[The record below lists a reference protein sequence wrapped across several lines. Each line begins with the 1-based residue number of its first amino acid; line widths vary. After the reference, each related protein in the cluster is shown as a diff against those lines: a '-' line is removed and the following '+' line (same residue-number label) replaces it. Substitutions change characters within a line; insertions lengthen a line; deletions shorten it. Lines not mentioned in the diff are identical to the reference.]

1 MTALDD
7 IRSEARQ
14 IIQMVAAARRDHP
27 NHGRTLKP
35 TAATIGEIARAME
48 SRPAHISQYS
58 TPLEAFMLG
67 ARYWASRAAPQITFL
82 EWQTMA
88 DDMAE
93 LFSEHAPLI
102 DPISFLE
109 NLFEGLETSDGAL
122 IRA

>member
-7 IRSEARQ
+7 IRTEARH

-35 TAATIGEIARAME
+35 TAATLGEIARAME
-48 SRPAHISQYS
+48 SRPQHLSQYD
-58 TPLEAFMLG
+58 TPLEAFTL
-67 ARYWASRAAPQITFL
+67 AIRYWASRAAPQITFSD
-82 EWQTMA
+82 WQRMA

-93 LFSEHAPLI
+93 LFSEDTAYI
-102 DPISFLE
+102 DPIGFLE
-109 NLFEGLETSDGAL
+109 SLFEGLETSDGVV